1 MNEKQKKILRI
12 FIFFGSAMILSISG
26 IIAFVLYQKQL
37 ANNGDV
43 FDKAY
48 AEIHTSWV
56 PPAIA
61 ILIGITVAALLL
73 FIGYWKILKTPGK

>member
-1 MNEKQKKILRI
+1 MNEKQKKILKL
-12 FIFFGSAMILSISG
+12 FIFFGSTMILSISG

-43 FDKAY
+43 WDKVA

-56 PPAIA
+56 SPVMA
-61 ILIGITVAALLL
+61 ILIGIIVAASLL
-73 FIGYWKILKTPGK
+73 FIGYWKILKSPEK